1 VAADI
6 ITEYLKIKV
15 QDIHLRIPH
24 KEAGAQG
31 MAQNHHRSSL
41 FAREFVIDFNGVCL
55 DPHGF
60 SFIIYKNTC

>member
-6 ITEYLKIKV
+6 IKEYLKIKV

-31 MAQNHHRSSL
+31 MAQNNYWSS
-41 FAREFVIDFNGVCL
+41 FPSREFVIHLNAV
-55 DPHGF
+55 GF
-60 SFIIYKNTC
+60 DSH

>member
-24 KEAGAQG
+24 KEAGVQG
-31 MAQNHHRSSL
+31 MA
-41 FAREFVIDFNGVCL
+41 
-55 DPHGF
+55 
-60 SFIIYKNTC
+60 